1 MNGKDELNKAF
12 RTQYG
17 ATEEELSESDAET
30 LLGKIDTYLH
40 MGWRSNAEV
49 AIDELE
55 SEYDV
60 DFTRMADETVSDYLH
75 DPREEWDVRG
85 P

>member
-30 LLGKIDTYLH
+30 MLGKIDTYLH
-40 MGWRSNAEV
+40 MGWSSNAEV

-55 SEYDV
+55 ATYDV
-60 DFTRMADETVSDYLH
+60 DFTRMVNETVSEHLH
-75 DPREEWDVRG
+75 DPREE
-85 P
+85 